1 MTEEMQKQVAVF
13 RFGII
18 HDLTGGTRL
27 EHGEREELL
36 REKCDRK
43 WVIPGSARSRI
54 SRGTILRW
62 VKLYSESGNKL
73 ESLYPKQRDDR
84 GAVRVLDDDTCQ
96 ALLTLRRQMPK
107 LTVPLLVKTMHERR
121 LVTSGT
127 TLNLTTVY
135 RLLHSYNLMAREQ
148 PETIDR
154 RKFEAELPNDLWQS
168 DVMHGP
174 HLLQGGKLRKSYLIA
189 FIDDHSRIIPHGQ
202 FYHSEALMPFLDAF
216 ATALKK
222 RGLPVKLYVDNGSAF
237 RSRHLEYTC
246 ASLGISLIHARP
258 YTPQGKGKIERF
270 FKSVRSRFLPGF
282 KGTTLQEINE
292 AFAVWLEQEYHQ
304 RIHGAIGQTPFA
316 RFTRQM
322 HCLRAAPENL
332 MDHFRTTVRRRVNKD
347 RSVIINRRLYEAPV
361 ALIGK
366 RVEILY
372 HDDTPELVEIRSQGE
387 SFGLLRQV
395 DLHVNSRVKRGK
407 CGEVKLSDTGT
418 DNDSVNNGTDDLDS
432 GQLWGDA

>member
-1 MTEEMQKQVAVF
+1 MTEELQKQVAVF

-18 HDLTGGTRL
+18 HDLVGGTRL

-43 WVIPGSARSRI
+43 WVIPGSHRSRI

-62 VKLYSESGNKL
+62 VKLYTDSGSKL
-73 ESLYPKQRDDR
+73 ESLYPMRRTDKGQ
-84 GAVRVLDDDTCQ
+84 GRVMDEDTCL
-96 ALLTLRRQMPK
+96 ALIALRRQMPK
-107 LTVPLLVKTMHERR
+107 LPVPELVKTMNERR

-135 RLLHSYNLMAREQ
+135 RLLHNHNLMAKEQ
-148 PETIDR
+148 PAAVDR

-174 HLLQGGKLRKSYLIA
+174 HLLHGGKLRKSYLIA

-202 FYHSEALMPFLDAF
+202 FYHSEALLPFLDAF
-216 ATALKK
+216 AAALRK

-270 FKSVRSRFLPGF
+270 FKTVRTRFLPGF
-282 KGTTLQEINE
+282 KGTTLPEINE
-292 AFAVWLEQEYHQ
+292 AFALWLEHEYHG
-304 RIHGAIGQTPFA
+304 RVHSSTGQTPFD

-322 HCLRAAPENL
+322 HCLRGAPDNL

-347 RSVIINRRLYEAPV
+347 RSVIVNRRLYEAPV

-372 HDDTPELVEIRSQGE
+372 HEDAPDLVEIRCQGE
-387 SFGLLRQV
+387 SYGLLRQV
-395 DLHVNSRVKRGK
+395 DLHVNSRVKRDKNGQV
-407 CGEVKLSDTGT
+407 ELVSDSTG
-418 DNDSVNNGTDDLDS
+418 S
-432 GQLWGDA
+432 GGLLWEDA

>member
-1 MTEEMQKQVAVF
+1 MTEELQKQVAVF

-18 HDLTGGTRL
+18 HDLVGGTRL

-43 WVIPGSARSRI
+43 WVIPGSHRSRI

-62 VKLYSESGNKL
+62 VKLYADSGSKL
-73 ESLYPKQRDDR
+73 ESLYPKRRTDKGQ
-84 GAVRVLDDDTCQ
+84 GRVLDDDTCQ
-96 ALLTLRRQMPK
+96 ALIALRHQLPK
-107 LTVPLLVKTMHERR
+107 LPVPELVKTMNERR

-135 RLLHSYNLMAREQ
+135 RLLHNHNLMSRGQ
-148 PETIDR
+148 PAAVDR

-202 FYHSEALMPFLDAF
+202 FYHSEALLPFLDAF
-216 ATALKK
+216 AAALRK

-258 YTPQGKGKIERF
+258 YMPQGKGKIERF
-270 FKSVRSRFLPGF
+270 FKSVQTRFLPGF

-292 AFAVWLEQEYHQ
+292 AFALWLEHEYHG
-304 RIHGAIGQTPFA
+304 RVHSSTGLTPFD

-322 HCLRAAPENL
+322 HCLRGAPDNL

-347 RSVIINRRLYEAPV
+347 RSVIVNRRLYEAPV

-372 HDDTPELVEIRSQGE
+372 HEDAPELVEIRSQGA
-387 SFGLLRQV
+387 SYGLLRQV
-395 DLHVNSRVKRGK
+395 DLHVNSRVKRDKNGQV
-407 CGEVKLSDTGT
+407 ELVSDSTG
-418 DNDSVNNGTDDLDS
+418 S
-432 GQLWGDA
+432 GGLLWEDT

>member
-1 MTEEMQKQVAVF
+1 MTEELQKQVAVF

-18 HDLTGGTRL
+18 HDLVGGTRL

-43 WVIPGSARSRI
+43 WAIPGSHRSRI

-62 VKLYSESGNKL
+62 LKLYIDSGNKL
-73 ESLYPKQRDDR
+73 ESLYPKRRDDK
-84 GAVRVLDDDTCQ
+84 GQGRVLDDDTCQ
-96 ALLTLRRQMPK
+96 ALIALRHQLPK
-107 LTVPLLVKTMHERR
+107 LPVPELVKTMNERR

-135 RLLHSYNLMAREQ
+135 RLLHNHNLMAREQ
-148 PETIDR
+148 PAAVDR

-202 FYHSEALMPFLDAF
+202 FYHSEALLPFLDAF
-216 ATALKK
+216 ATALRK

-258 YTPQGKGKIERF
+258 YTPQGKCKIERF
-270 FKSVRSRFLPGF
+270 FKSVRTRFLPVF
-282 KGTTLQEINE
+282 KGTTLPEINE
-292 AFAVWLEQEYHQ
+292 AFALWLEHEYHG
-304 RIHGAIGQTPFA
+304 RVHSSTGQTPFD

-322 HCLRAAPENL
+322 HCLRGAPDNL

-347 RSVIINRRLYEAPV
+347 RSVIVNRRLYEAPV

-372 HDDTPELVEIRSQGE
+372 HEDAPELVEIRCQGD
-387 SFGLLRQV
+387 SYGLLRQV
-395 DLHVNSRVKRGK
+395 DLHVNSRVKRDKNGQV
-407 CGEVKLSDTGT
+407 ELVSDSTG
-418 DNDSVNNGTDDLDS
+418 S
-432 GQLWGDA
+432 GGLLWEDT

>member
-1 MTEEMQKQVAVF
+1 MTEERQKQVAVF

-18 HDLTGGTRL
+18 HDLVGGTRL

-36 REKCDRK
+36 REKCNRK
-43 WVIPGSARSRI
+43 WVIPGSHRSRI

-62 VKLYSESGNKL
+62 MKLYADSGSKL
-73 ESLYPKQRDDR
+73 ESLYPKRRDDR
-84 GAVRVLDDDTCQ
+84 GQGRVLDEDTCQ
-96 ALLTLRRQMPK
+96 ALIALRRQMPK
-107 LTVPLLVKTMHERR
+107 LPVPELVKTMNERR

-135 RLLHSYNLMAREQ
+135 RLLHNHNLMAKEQ
-148 PETIDR
+148 PAAVDR

-202 FYHSEALMPFLDAF
+202 FYHSEALLPFLDAF
-216 ATALKK
+216 AAALRK

-270 FKSVRSRFLPGF
+270 FKSVRTRFLPGF
-282 KGTTLQEINE
+282 KGTTLPEINE
-292 AFAVWLEQEYHQ
+292 AFALWLEHEYHG
-304 RIHGAIGQTPFA
+304 RVHSSTGQTPFD

-322 HCLRAAPENL
+322 HCLRGAPDNL

-347 RSVIINRRLYEAPV
+347 RSVIVNRRLYEAPV

-372 HDDTPELVEIRSQGE
+372 HEDAPELVEIRTQGE
-387 SFGLLRQV
+387 SYGFLRQV
-395 DLHVNSRVKRGK
+395 DLHVNSRVKRDKNGQV
-407 CGEVKLSDTGT
+407 ELVSDSTG
-418 DNDSVNNGTDDLDS
+418 S
-432 GQLWGDA
+432 GGLLWEDT

>member
-1 MTEEMQKQVAVF
+1 MTEELQKQVAVF

-18 HDLTGGTRL
+18 HDLVGGTRL

-43 WVIPGSARSRI
+43 WVIPGSHRSRI
-54 SRGTILRW
+54 CRGTVLRW
-62 VKLYSESGNKL
+62 VKLYTDSGSKL
-73 ESLYPKQRDDR
+73 ESLYPKRRTDKGQ
-84 GAVRVLDDDTCQ
+84 GRVLDEDTCQ
-96 ALLTLRRQMPK
+96 ALIALRHQLPK
-107 LTVPLLVKTMHERR
+107 LPVPELVKTMNERR

-135 RLLHSYNLMAREQ
+135 RLLHNHNLMAKEQ
-148 PETIDR
+148 PAAADR

-174 HLLQGGKLRKSYLIA
+174 HLLQGSKLRKSYLIA

-202 FYHSEALMPFLDAF
+202 FYHSEALLPFLDAF
-216 ATALKK
+216 AAALRK

-258 YTPQGKGKIERF
+258 YMPQGKGKIERF
-270 FKSVRSRFLPGF
+270 FKTVRTRFLPGF
-282 KGTTLQEINE
+282 KGTTLPEINE
-292 AFAVWLEQEYHQ
+292 AFALWLEHEYHG
-304 RIHGAIGQTPFA
+304 RVHSSTGQTPFD
-316 RFTRQM
+316 RFTLQM
-322 HCLRAAPENL
+322 HCLRGAPDNL

-347 RSVIINRRLYEAPV
+347 RSVIVNRRLYEAPV

-372 HDDTPELVEIRSQGE
+372 HEDAPELVEIRCQGD
-387 SFGLLRQV
+387 SYGLLRQV
-395 DLHVNSRVKRGK
+395 DLHVNSRVKRDKNGQV
-407 CGEVKLSDTGT
+407 ELVSDSTG
-418 DNDSVNNGTDDLDS
+418 S
-432 GQLWGDA
+432 GGLLWEDT

>member
-1 MTEEMQKQVAVF
+1 MTEELQKQVAVF

-18 HDLTGGTRL
+18 HDLVGGTRL

-43 WVIPGSARSRI
+43 WVIPGSHRSRI

-62 VKLYSESGNKL
+62 VKLYIDSGSKL
-73 ESLYPKQRDDR
+73 ESLYSKRRTDKGQ
-84 GAVRVLDDDTCQ
+84 GRVLDDDTCQ
-96 ALLTLRRQMPK
+96 ALIALRHQLPK
-107 LTVPLLVKTMHERR
+107 LPVPELVKTMNERR

-135 RLLHSYNLMAREQ
+135 RLLHNHNLMAREQ
-148 PETIDR
+148 PAAADR

-202 FYHSEALMPFLDAF
+202 FYHSEALLPFLDAF
-216 ATALKK
+216 AAALRK

-270 FKSVRSRFLPGF
+270 FKSVRTRFLPVF
-282 KGTTLQEINE
+282 KGTTLPEINE
-292 AFAVWLEQEYHQ
+292 AFALWLEHEYHD
-304 RIHGAIGQTPFA
+304 RVHSSTGQTPFD

-322 HCLRAAPENL
+322 HCLRGAPDNL

-347 RSVIINRRLYEAPV
+347 RSVIVNRRLYEAPV

-372 HDDTPELVEIRSQGE
+372 HEDAPELVEIRSQGD
-387 SFGLLRQV
+387 SYGLLRQV
-395 DLHVNSRVKRGK
+395 DLHVNSRVKRDKNGQV
-407 CGEVKLSDTGT
+407 ELVSDSTG
-418 DNDSVNNGTDDLDS
+418 S
-432 GQLWGDA
+432 GGLLWEDA